1 MNVLVTGCTGFIGTA
16 LLERLWNE
24 PEFTVRGA
32 VRREVALPGGLECVR
47 VGEVS
52 PETDWRSAL
61 VGVDAV
67 VHLAGRVHV
76 MGDTAADPLAAFRHV
91 NVGGTL
97 NLARQAAAA
106 GVGRIVYVSSVKVNG
121 ETGSFSEGDPVSPQ
135 DAYAIS
141 KHEAESGLREI
152 AGRAGMELVVV
163 RPPLVYG
170 AGVGANFARL
180 MRAVERGV
188 PLPFGM
194 VHNRR
199 SLVALENLVDFIV
212 TCTTHPAAAGRT
224 FFVSD
229 SEDLSITEL
238 IRRLGRAM
246 GRPARLIPVP
256 PTLLMTVA
264 TLAGRRDDARRL
276 LGTLEVD
283 ISRARQLLGW
293 EPPIGV
299 DEGLRQASNGR
310 A

>member
-16 LLERLWNE
+16 LLERLRNE
-24 PEFTVRGA
+24 PEVTLRGA
-32 VRREVALPGGLECVR
+32 VRREVELPEGVGRVR

-61 VGVDAV
+61 AGVETV
-67 VHLAGRVHV
+67 VHLAARVHV
-76 MGDTAADPLAAFRHV
+76 KSDTAADPLAAFRHV
-91 NVGGTL
+91 NVGGTM
-97 NLARQAAAA
+97 NLARQAAAE
-106 GVGRIVYVSSVKVNG
+106 GVGRMVYLSSVKVNG
-121 ETGSFSEGDPVSPQ
+121 ETGSFSESDPVSPQ

-152 AGRAGMELVVV
+152 AGQTGMELVVV

-170 AGVGANFARL
+170 PGVGANFARL

-188 PLPFGM
+188 PLPLGM

-212 TCTTHPAAAGRT
+212 TCTKHPAAAGRT

-229 SEDLSITEL
+229 SENLSTTDL

-246 GRPARLIPVP
+246 GRPVRLIPVP

-264 TLAGRRDDARRL
+264 TLAGRRDDAHRL

-283 ISRARQLLGW
+283 IANARRLLGW